1 MRGSS
6 MPLASVS
13 LNSSKFRLI
22 GGYSDMLVARSI
34 EQVTVLSAEK
44 ISIRFIGGQEAE
56 QTLS

>member
-1 MRGSS
+1 
-6 MPLASVS
+6 
-13 LNSSKFRLI
+13 
-22 GGYSDMLVARSI
+22 MLVARII

>member
-1 MRGSS
+1 

-22 GGYSDMLVARSI
+22 GGYSDMLVARII